1 MQPPQGAN
9 CTVRKVDHYNF
20 LVSVDKELYNNAMG
34 ERKKSLSSVEV
45 LSTAW
50 GEFRAGNRAVCPACA
65 DSLALAVDS
74 AGGGYRFVCAA
85 CGHASA
91 WFESSQEGVR
101 VRDFAPPVFDGDT
114 LSDDDDFDDQR

>member
-1 MQPPQGAN
+1 
-9 CTVRKVDHYNF
+9 
-20 LVSVDKELYNNAMG
+20 MG

-50 GEFRAGNRAVCPACA
+50 SEFRAGNRAVCPACD

-74 AGGGYRFVCAA
+74 SSGAYRFVCAS

-91 WFESSQEGVR
+91 WFESSQEGLR
-101 VRDFAPPVFDGDT
+101 VRDFSQQMFETET
-114 LSDDDDFDDQR
+114 LSDDEDFEDER